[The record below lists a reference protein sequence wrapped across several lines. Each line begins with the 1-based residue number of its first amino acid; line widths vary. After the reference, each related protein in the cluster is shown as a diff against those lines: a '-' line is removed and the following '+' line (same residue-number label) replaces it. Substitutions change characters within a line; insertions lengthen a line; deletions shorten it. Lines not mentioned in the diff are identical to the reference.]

1 VLPLHAS
8 AAGRAAGLSGVTL
21 WGGGD
26 YHGLSGKG
34 DAIDWDGS
42 LFSARLGADAR
53 LHPNLLAG
61 VAVSWSEADL
71 DYDYGATFG
80 TGAEVGG
87 SMRYTDAANGL
98 TIESHGRVLLG
109 HGGDYEDWGI
119 GRSVPLDVGQDGHGL
134 SFSLQPTWGATAS
147 RVAQVWAQEAAT
159 TVSESAASR
168 SRDGRVDVN
177 LGYGLGWAEALVTP
191 NSQLTLTNS
200 QTRACR
206 LGSRV
211 RLSNRLLLNLEGT
224 RQETAAQPVDH
235 GILIRIGMG
244 F

>member
-1 VLPLHAS
+1 MS
-8 AAGRAAGLSGVTL
+8 
-21 WGGGD
+21 
-26 YHGLSGKG
+26 
-34 DAIDWDGS
+34 
-42 LFSARLGADAR
+42 
-53 LHPNLLAG
+53 
-61 VAVSWSEADL
+61 
-71 DYDYGATFG
+71 
-80 TGAEVGG
+80 
-87 SMRYTDAANGL
+87 YTDAANGL

-109 HGGDYEDWGI
+109 HGGGYEDWGI
-119 GRSVPLDVGQDGHGL
+119 GGSVRLDVGQDGHGL

-159 TVSESAASR
+159 TVSNSAAPR

-191 NSQLTLTNS
+191 YGRLTLTNS
-200 QTRACR
+200 ETRAYR

-211 RLSNRLLLNLEGT
+211 RLGNRLLLNLEGT

-235 GILIRIGMG
+235 GILIQIGLG